1 MLLGFR
7 EVKWMLVGG
16 MTKGLAGSDRQKHC
30 EASPTIGFLHV
41 VFVDRFIT

>member
-16 MTKGLAGSDRQKHC
+16 LTKGLAESDRQKHC
-30 EASPTIGFLHV
+30 EVSATTGFLRV
-41 VFVDRFIT
+41 VFMGRFIT